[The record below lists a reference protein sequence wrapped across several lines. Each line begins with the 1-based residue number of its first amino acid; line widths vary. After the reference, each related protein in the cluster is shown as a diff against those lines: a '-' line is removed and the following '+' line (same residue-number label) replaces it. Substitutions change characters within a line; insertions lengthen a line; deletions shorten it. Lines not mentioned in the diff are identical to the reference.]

1 MKPTTIYTTSRRQ
14 AAQWFG
20 AGFLAMSMLTAAA
33 QERIVGGTQAQPGDY
48 PWMVALTEKGVT
60 PANAQFCGG
69 ALIDSQWIATA
80 AHCVEGVTPNNTD
93 VVVGAYDLRDA
104 QGGQRIAI
112 TEIRVHPRYNDNSNN
127 SEADIAL
134 LKLARP
140 VTDIG
145 SLQLVDSS
153 SQIAPGTLATVT
165 GFGRTSDGGP
175 VSSVLRQVEV
185 PLVSL
190 AVANQVYG
198 DLNSFHLGAGFAQG
212 GKDSCQGDSGGP
224 LVVRAGN
231 DWRLAGVVSFGN
243 GCAEPN
249 AYGIYANVL
258 TLRQWLL
265 EEMGRPGGENPPPTD
280 DGGNDDSSDNPDDGG
295 DNPPPTPPTA
305 GDDHGD
311 ELASA
316 TSIVIP
322 STTAGQLEAA
332 YDLDTFAF
340 TLANDATVTIE
351 STGSTDTYAYLE
363 SSNGYITE
371 DDSSGAIENFRI
383 TEDLAAGTYYVTV
396 EAFDPSSQTGS
407 YQVKISS
414 DGADAVLLPEAV
426 VFGPNN
432 AVIASGDDA
441 PRFAETTVGQTSAPL
456 NLSVLN
462 DGDGRLDIDGLRL
475 QGAGAAQFQIVA
487 QPASQVNAGRS
498 TAFSVAFAP
507 QSAGQHEARIV
518 LSSNDSDTPNY
529 AIALSGFAVA
539 PVTGGDDDH
548 GDDIDSATAVDVPD
562 VLDAVLDNGDV
573 DVFGFNL
580 ARSGKIVLRTTGDLD
595 TYGTL
600 VDADGQV
607 VAEDDDR
614 GSGFNFRIRRRL
626 DAGDYFLIV
635 EGYDESEAGEYGL
648 IVKLR

>member
-1 MKPTTIYTTSRRQ
+1 
-14 AAQWFG
+14 
-20 AGFLAMSMLTAAA
+20 MSVLSAAA

-48 PWMVALTEKGVT
+48 PWMVALTEKGVA

-69 ALIDSQWIATA
+69 ALIDSQWIVTA

-104 QGGQRIAI
+104 QGGQRLAI
-112 TEIRVHPRYNDNSNN
+112 TEIRVHSRYNDSSSNL
-127 SEADIAL
+127 EADIAL

-140 VTDIG
+140 VSGIAP
-145 SLQLVDSS
+145 LQLVDSS
-153 SQIAPGTLATVT
+153 SQIASGVLATVT

-175 VSSVLRQVEV
+175 TSSILRQVEV

-190 AVANQVYG
+190 DVANQVYGG
-198 DLNSFHLGAGFAQG
+198 DLNSFHLGAGLAVG

-231 DWRLAGVVSFGN
+231 DWRLAGVVSFGY

-258 TLRQWLL
+258 TLRHWLL
-265 EEMGRPGGENPPPTD
+265 EEMGRPSGENPPPTD
-280 DGGNDDSSDNPDDGG
+280 DGGNNDDDDNPS
-295 DNPPPTPPTA
+295 TPPSS

-311 ELASA
+311 EFASA
-316 TSIVIP
+316 TTIAIP
-322 STTAGQLEAA
+322 STTAGLLEAA

-340 TLANDATVTIE
+340 TLTNDATVTIE

-363 SSNGYITE
+363 TDRGYITE

-383 TEDLAAGTYYVTV
+383 TEELATGTYYVTV

-414 DGADAVLLPEAV
+414 DGADTVLLADAAV
-426 VFGPNN
+426 YGLNN
-432 AVIASGDDA
+432 SVIESGDDA
-441 PRFAETTVGQTSAPL
+441 PAFAGTTVGQISSSL
-456 NLSVLN
+456 NLSVFN
-462 DGDGRLDIDGLRL
+462 DGDGRLDIDGVRL
-475 QGAGAAQFQIVA
+475 QGAGATQFQITA

-507 QSAGQHEARIV
+507 QATGQHEAQLV
-518 LSSNDSDTPNY
+518 LSSNDADTPNY
-529 AIALSGFAVA
+529 AIGLSGFAVA

-548 GDDIDSATAVDVPD
+548 SDDLDNATQVDLPD
-562 VLDAVLDNGDV
+562 TLDAVLDKGDV
-573 DVFGFNL
+573 DVFAFNL
-580 ARSGKIVLRTTGDLD
+580 ASLGKVVLRTKGDVD

-600 VDADGQV
+600 VDTDGEV
-607 VAEDDDR
+607 VAEDDDG

-626 DAGDYFLIV
+626 NPGNYFLIV
-635 EGYDESEAGEYGL
+635 EGYDESEAGDYSL
-648 IVKLR
+648 KLKLR